1 MAEIRLRPKK
11 TLKSSVDDFLFDWHQ
26 FPIDYWWRK
35 RYHVSFGSPEHRAMN
50 FIDML
55 IEFEEE
61 VEINKAV
68 YSVTDDDFGIGSL
81 ETVKMT
87 DEEIDNDF
95 ADLDLS
101 QFDKK

>member
-1 MAEIRLRPKK
+1 
-11 TLKSSVDDFLFDWHQ
+11 
-26 FPIDYWWRK
+26 
-35 RYHVSFGSPEHRAMN
+35 MN

-68 YSVTDDDFGIGSL
+68 YSVTDNDFGIGSL